1 MSVRGIWL
9 LPLLLIAAACKQGAG
24 DTSAPVARAGIEAA
38 MRDSAAGWNAGDLDR
53 FVAIYADDP
62 ATSFLTK
69 DGLIRG
75 KATITARYAPS
86 FKSGGNARGTLDFE
100 FLDFRMVGAD
110 HALLSAR
117 YRLTPA
123 KAGGAVE
130 QGPTSLL
137 FERTGAGWRIVADHS
152 G

>member
-1 MSVRGIWL
+1 
-9 LPLLLIAAACKQGAG
+9 
-24 DTSAPVARAGIEAA
+24 

-53 FVAIYADDP
+53 FVAVYADDP
-62 ATSFLTK
+62 ATSFLTT

-75 KATITARYAPS
+75 KAAITARYAPS
-86 FKSGGNARGTLDFE
+86 FKAGGNTRGTLDFE
-100 FLDFRMVGAD
+100 FLDFRMAGPD

-123 KAGGAVE
+123 KAGALVE
-130 QGPTSLL
+130 QGPTSVL
-137 FERTGAGWRIVADHS
+137 FERTPEGWRIVADHS

>member
-1 MSVRGIWL
+1 MRIAWL
-9 LPLLLIAAACKQGAG
+9 LPLLLIAAGCKQGPG
-24 DTSAPVARAGIEAA
+24 EVSAPVAKAAIEAA

-53 FVAIYADDP
+53 FMAVYADDP

-75 KATITARYAPS
+75 KAAIAVRYAPS
-86 FKSGGNARGTLDFE
+86 FRGGGNARGTLDFE
-100 FLDFRMVGAD
+100 FLDFRMVGPD

-117 YRLTPA
+117 YRLTSA
-123 KAGGAVE
+123 QAGKAVE
-130 QGPTSLL
+130 QGPTSVL
-137 FERTGAGWRIVADHS
+137 FRRTAAGWRIVADHS

>member
-1 MSVRGIWL
+1 MRGLWL
-9 LPLLLIAAACKQGAG
+9 LPLLLIVAGCKQGAAPA
-24 DTSAPVARAGIEAA
+24 TSAPVARVEVEAV
-38 MRDSAAGWNAGDLDR
+38 MRDSAAGWNTGDLDR
-53 FVAIYADDP
+53 FMAIYADDP

-75 KATITARYAPS
+75 KAAITARYAPS
-86 FKSGGNARGTLDFE
+86 FKTGGNARGTLDFE
-100 FLDFRMVGAD
+100 FLDFRMAGPD

-123 KAGGAVE
+123 KAGGVVE

-137 FERTGAGWRIVADHS
+137 FRHTSAGWRIVADHS